1 MTYITNEK
9 EDFSISLPI
18 AENGRTIARQFA
30 FEQPNPEKAERVLL
44 NTLAVWIANDYL
56 QMLGIATNIS
66 KSDSWNPVAR
76 LCADVADLEV
86 TGIGKLEC
94 RPLKAS
100 HALCS
105 IPAETWGDRI
115 GYMVVEIDNSLRHA
129 RLLGFTLT
137 VATEALPV
145 SQLQPIENLIDR
157 LHDLRQPATV
167 RVNLSQWFDLVF
179 ETGWE
184 VVETLFA
191 TNQLDPAFSFR
202 GENVSGIDESESS
215 VIQRGKAID
224 LGMQLA
230 GKNIVLIVELEAE
243 SAQKTNICLQVH
255 CSDRSI
261 YLPTG
266 LTLSI
271 LDDRGATFMEAQAR
285 NADNYV
291 QLHFSGKPGEHF
303 SVSIALDDTSVVEDF
318 VI

>member
-1 MTYITNEK
+1 MTYITDEK
-9 EDFSISLPI
+9 EDFSIVLPI
-18 AENGRTIARQFA
+18 AENGRIIARQFA
-30 FEQPNPEKAERVLL
+30 NEQPTPEKAERVLL
-44 NTLAVWIANDYL
+44 NTLAVWIANNYL

-66 KSDSWNPVAR
+66 NSDSWNPVAR

-100 HALCS
+100 QTLCS

-115 GYMVVEIDNSLRHA
+115 GYIVVEIDDSLRQA
-129 RLLGFTLT
+129 RLLGFTPT
-137 VATEALPV
+137 VATEELPV
-145 SQLQPIENLIDR
+145 TQLQPLENLIDR
-157 LHDLRQPATV
+157 LHELRQPATA
-167 RVNLSQWFDLVF
+167 RENLSQWFDRVF

-191 TNQLDPAFSFR
+191 TDRLNPSFSFR
-202 GENVSGIDESESS
+202 GGDISDTDEPKST

-230 GKNIVLIVELEAE
+230 GENIVLIVELEAE

-255 CSDRSI
+255 CSDRAS
-261 YLPTG
+261 YLPAG
-266 LTLSI
+266 LKLSI
-271 LDDRGATFMEAQAR
+271 LDDSGATFMEAQAR
-285 NADNYV
+285 SADNYV
-291 QLHFSGKPGEHF
+291 QLQFSGKPGEHF
-303 SVSIALDDTSVVEDF
+303 SVSIALDDASVVEDF